1 MASTIKEIKNPWIR
15 TLAEY
20 GLITVSIWIMVIGI
34 YFFKFPNHF
43 AFGGVTGFSTVFS
56 QLLHC
61 SASTFTTV
69 ANYALLVLGFIFLGK
84 SVGIRTVYA
93 TIVMSVSLQALDALV
108 PMHGTLTDQ
117 PMLELVFAIML
128 PAVGSAMLFNI
139 GASSGGTDVIAMIL
153 KKYTSMNIGSALMA
167 ADVAAVGLSFA
178 MYGPSTGLF
187 SIMGLVA
194 KSMDV
199 FYKRSSVSAFRIA
212 ALMQVLYKVEGK
224 KSEKEIRKLV
234 RQTYLACADRIL
246 QNMLQRWGKAFEQI
260 SAEGEGEPYH
270 TVDYFSE
277 LPQEFSYQFLEE
289 FLKQKELKTP
299 ARNMVCN
306 WRRWGWLE
314 KPAKGEDRKV
324 LRKTQQKG
332 TIGDGNTKKDN

>member
-1 MASTIKEIKNPWIR
+1 MASTIKEIKNPWLR

-93 TIVMSVSLQALDALV
+93 TIVMSVSLQALDVLV

-128 PAVGSAMLFNI
+128 PAVGSALLFNI
-139 GASSGGTDVIAMIL
+139 GASSGGTDVVAMIL

-167 ADVAAVGLSFA
+167 SRAG
-178 MYGPSTGLF
+178 
-187 SIMGLVA
+187 
-194 KSMDV
+194 K
-199 FYKRSSVSAFRIA
+199 
-212 ALMQVLYKVEGK
+212 EGK
-224 KSEKEIRKLV
+224 WKRKCASSMTKWNKSCVQEKF
-234 RQTYLACADRIL
+234 LAIL
-246 QNMLQRWGKAFEQI
+246 NE
-260 SAEGEGEPYH
+260 Y
-270 TVDYFSE
+270 
-277 LPQEFSYQFLEE
+277 
-289 FLKQKELKTP
+289 
-299 ARNMVCN
+299 
-306 WRRWGWLE
+306 
-314 KPAKGEDRKV
+314 
-324 LRKTQQKG
+324 
-332 TIGDGNTKKDN
+332 

>member
-1 MASTIKEIKNPWIR
+1 MASTIKEIKNPWLR

-61 SASTFTTV
+61 SASTFTTA
-69 ANYALLVLGFIFLGK
+69 ANY
-84 SVGIRTVYA
+84 
-93 TIVMSVSLQALDALV
+93 ALV

-128 PAVGSAMLFNI
+128 PAIGSAILFNI

-167 ADVAAVGLSFA
+167 ADVAAVGLSFV

-187 SIMGLVA
+187 SVMGLVA
-194 KSMDV
+194 KSMVVDNV
-199 FYKRSSVSAFRIA
+199 IENMNLCKCFNIVCEHPQPICNFIIHELNRSATTFEARGAYSDAHKTVIMTTMRRSQAIRLRNFIRQQEPTAFI
-212 ALMQVLYKVEGK
+212 MIENSSEIIGK
-224 KSEKEIRKLV
+224 GFNPV
-234 RQTYLACADRIL
+234 
-246 QNMLQRWGKAFEQI
+246 
-260 SAEGEGEPYH
+260 
-270 TVDYFSE
+270 
-277 LPQEFSYQFLEE
+277 
-289 FLKQKELKTP
+289 
-299 ARNMVCN
+299 
-306 WRRWGWLE
+306 
-314 KPAKGEDRKV
+314 
-324 LRKTQQKG
+324 
-332 TIGDGNTKKDN
+332 